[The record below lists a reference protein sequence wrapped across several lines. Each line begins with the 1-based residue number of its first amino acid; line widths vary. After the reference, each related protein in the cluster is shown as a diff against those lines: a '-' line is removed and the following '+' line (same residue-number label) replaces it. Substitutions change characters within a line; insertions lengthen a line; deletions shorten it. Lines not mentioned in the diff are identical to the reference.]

1 MYCNFC
7 GTALSPNQSNC
18 GNCGN
23 PVLGRTQV
31 SRVEQHLKLLGVLW
45 IAYAVFHA
53 LGGVVL
59 LIVAHTIFGP
69 NSGRE
74 HAAFLYPLL
83 SVIAVFVLVKSVG
96 CVAAAV
102 GLIERQGWGR
112 TLSLLMACISLINI
126 PLGTAL
132 GVYTLWV
139 LMSDH
144 AESEYRRLAASA

>member
-7 GTALSPNQSNC
+7 GSALSPNQSNC

-23 PVLGRTQV
+23 PVLGRTQI

-45 IAYAVFHA
+45 IAYAIFHA

-59 LIVAHTIFGP
+59 LIVANTIFGP
-69 NSGRE
+69 HSNRE
-74 HAAFLYPLL
+74 HPAFLYPLL
-83 SVIAVFVLVKSVG
+83 SAIALLLLVKSIA

-102 GLIERQGWGR
+102 GLLERQGWGR
-112 TLSLLMACISLINI
+112 TLSLLMACVSLINI

-132 GVYTLWV
+132 GIYTLWV
-139 LMSDH
+139 LMSGD
-144 AESEYRRLAASA
+144 AETEYRRLAASA